1 MIRNKIKKEKV
12 RVCINLDKELLE
24 KVDNYISNLSGF
36 FNKTLRNY
44 IELQESN
51 QDSDNTRLCKK
62 IPRVLTTNKKE
73 PIKDEPIQ
81 NEYKWW

>member
-44 IELQESN
+44 IELQEHDQST
-51 QDSDNTRLCKK
+51 DNNRLCKK
-62 IPRVLTTNKKE
+62 IPRVLNKKE
-73 PIKDEPIQ
+73 PIQDEPIK